1 MNDKLSTGVDPYLYP
16 GINVLE
22 NKLGIHEAN
31 RLAQAEMAFTAL
43 RAATISLGQ
52 PEMGLPHL
60 CAIHQT
66 LFQDIYPWAGKFRE
80 MDIYK
85 EDTPFCHFPYIE
97 KEGNN
102 LMQEL
107 EDDGYLVDLPHDQF
121 CKKLAHY
128 YTGINL
134 LHPFRDG
141 NGRAQRIFFEQ
152 LIIHAGYD
160 VEWKGIERDNWLD
173 ANKKAV
179 FGDEKPLTAIFKQA
193 VHEIDNNKP

>member
-1 MNDKLSTGVDPYLYP
+1 MNDKLNAGVDPYLYP
-16 GINVLE
+16 GIQVLE

-43 RAATISLGQ
+43 RAATLSLGQ

-85 EDTPFCHFPYIE
+85 EDTPFCHFAYIE
-97 KEGNN
+97 KEGNA

-107 EDDGYLVDLPHDQF
+107 EDEGYLVDLPHKDF

-160 VEWKGIERDNWLD
+160 VDWKNIDRESWLD

-179 FGDEKPLTAIFKQA
+179 FGDEKPLTALFKQA
-193 VHEIDNNKP
+193 VLEIEDTK